1 MCVDK
6 NEFSEWKDKI
16 NGNVKDLLHDTK
28 NIRNGL
34 KGIQEQLR
42 TLNGRTAT
50 SERRLDNV
58 EDQEY
63 REVRCI
69 QREVINII
77 HQNMLTVDKFEE
89 WEQKKQEEKE
99 KQEEKLEREL
109 EIKLKKDSI
118 TVHKLDARQRRNG
131 WITTAIVGAGTIAM
145 ALIGYL
151 S

>member
-6 NEFSEWKDKI
+6 KEFSEWKDKI
-16 NGNVKDLLHDTK
+16 NGDVKDLLHDTK

-34 KGIQEQLR
+34 NGIQEQLR

-69 QREVINII
+69 QREVINTIY
-77 HQNMLTVDKFEE
+77 QNMLTVDKFEE
-89 WEQKKQEEKE
+89 WERRKEE
-99 KQEEKLEREL
+99 ERIRAEDEL
-109 EIKLKKDSI
+109 
-118 TVHKLDARQRRNG
+118 ARQEVLIAQRVENRQRKNS
-131 WITTAIVGAGTIAM
+131 WIVSAIVGAGTIAM

>member
-6 NEFSEWKDKI
+6 KEFSEWKDKI
-16 NGNVKDLLHDTK
+16 NGDVKDLLHDTK

-34 KGIQEQLR
+34 NGIQEQLR

-89 WEQKKQEEKE
+89 WERRKEE
-99 KQEEKLEREL
+99 ERIRAEDEL
-109 EIKLKKDSI
+109 
-118 TVHKLDARQRRNG
+118 ARQEMLVAQRVEIRQRKNT
-131 WITTAIVGAGTIAM
+131 WIVTAIVGAGTLAM
-145 ALIGYL
+145 AIIGYL